1 VTVAKAAA
9 MVKAGDARDARGCGV
24 VSGEKNVAGFVRA
37 LVSVGLSAIN
47 YSIHL
52 IAGILTWFCFIS
64 ELLIGERYLCVVLAM
79 IFTAPAAVAS
89 SARIGLA
96 IVVSC
101 PSVRRAWRMA

>member
-47 YSIHL
+47 YSITFGCRD
-52 IAGILTWFCFIS
+52 IDS
-64 ELLIGERYLCVVLAM
+64 VLLYI
-79 IFTAPAAVAS
+79 
-89 SARIGLA
+89 
-96 IVVSC
+96 
-101 PSVRRAWRMA
+101 